1 MAYDLKPCPSDA
13 AYRRHLRHG
22 EEPCRGCRQANQ
34 RRCQDR
40 DGSVLRARVR
50 ARYALARLA
59 GFPPREADR
68 LSRRRAASV
77 VRAVGTRLVV
87 NCHVADSEGEAVD
100 AFITALENR
109 IKAAEAE
116 VEKLIQEGEQ
126 EAAKLKAAVVAEL
139 QALLAEIQKVLSGQ

>member
-1 MAYDLKPCPSDA
+1 M
-13 AYRRHLRHG
+13 
-22 EEPCRGCRQANQ
+22 
-34 RRCQDR
+34 
-40 DGSVLRARVR
+40 
-50 ARYALARLA
+50 
-59 GFPPREADR
+59 
-68 LSRRRAASV
+68 
-77 VRAVGTRLVV
+77 
-87 NCHVADSEGEAVD
+87 D